1 MNTTLAD
8 QAGATLTVEGGMF
21 VVRMVMP
28 DLAEGS
34 DVTDAALML
43 FAARSDLFQ
52 GMVLWDQYEAIY
64 RVYQRR
70 LDQVCEEAGAFT
82 NLYDPL
88 CQVAAS
94 YATVRGVRQHT
105 GEKFVDEAVSC
116 MERVPAIGVLL
127 RGGLLTPKQFRLALD
142 QTAAV
147 VDTDVLAVIDA
158 EAADRLRG
166 AGNLTGP
173 RVTEIVAAVVAEH
186 VAEHDADAAQ
196 AAREVAKPRK
206 KVVVEPVDG
215 TLADLRVTGS
225 VEDVRL
231 AQDSIDA
238 VIAGVCPDDPRGKAV
253 RRSDA
258 VIALLTG
265 KVFACQCAGDD
276 CPSRAG
282 VDGAARL
289 ATVVL
294 HVVARRESLTGES
307 DIPAY
312 LDGFGPITAE
322 HARDIA
328 ADTDTVV
335 RDLDVTDLLGGASQ
349 PSNGYRPTAACDA
362 LVRAV
367 HGRCTHP
374 GCDMPAYRCDL
385 DHVAEYNH
393 DDPAAGGPTCPCNL
407 NPKCRFHHGLKT
419 FVNGWLDDQI
429 VDANGV
435 IWTETTT
442 PEGITVRSRAL
453 NHWLLPEL
461 GLLPCVH
468 HDAPTTSRP
477 AAESDPGR
485 PRTRTD
491 AKHRYRM
498 RMRAYN
504 RRTRERPAGP
514 SSAVETPPF

>member
-1 MNTTLAD
+1 MNTALAD
-8 QAGATLTVEGGMF
+8 QAGATLTVEDGMF
-21 VVRMVMP
+21 VFRMVLP

-34 DVTDAALML
+34 DATDTALML

-70 LDQVCEEAGAFT
+70 LDQVCGAAGAFT

-94 YATVRGVRQHT
+94 YATVRGVRQRT
-105 GEKFVDEAVSC
+105 GEKF
-116 MERVPAIGVLL
+116 RR
-127 RGGLLTPKQFRLALD
+127 RGCLVHGTCPGDWSAAAWGLLTPKQFRLALD

-147 VDTDVLAVIDA
+147 IDTDVLAMIDA

-186 VAEHDADAAQ
+186 DADAAQ
-196 AAREVAKPRK
+196 AAREAAKPRK

-215 TLADLRVTGS
+215 TLADLRETGS

-238 VIAGVCPDDPRGKAV
+238 IIAGVCADDPRGKAV

-265 KVFACQCAGDD
+265 KVFACQCDHDD

-282 VDGAARL
+282 VDVAARL

-307 DIPAY
+307 DIPDY

-322 HARDIA
+322 HARDIV

-349 PSNGYRPTAACDA
+349 ASNGYRPTAACDA

-367 HGRCTHP
+367 HGRCIHP

-385 DHVAEYNH
+385 DHVAEYNN
-393 DDPAAGGPTCPCNL
+393 DDPAVGGPTCPCNL

-419 FVNGWLDDQI
+419 FVDG
-429 VDANGV
+429 
-435 IWTETTT
+435 
-442 PEGITVRSRAL
+442 
-453 NHWLLPEL
+453 
-461 GLLPCVH
+461 
-468 HDAPTTSRP
+468 
-477 AAESDPGR
+477 
-485 PRTRTD
+485 
-491 AKHRYRM
+491 
-498 RMRAYN
+498 
-504 RRTRERPAGP
+504 
-514 SSAVETPPF
+514 